1 MKRLVVPVLSALALF
16 ALSACSTTSAPA
28 KGQPTAAIS
37 TTPSD
42 ESLKELLQL
51 CDAAKMIDNM
61 WGQVDAAMKGMITQS
76 TKGQQL
82 TPRQQAAIDSF
93 QSKYSA
99 LMREEFSWSKL
110 EPVFIRIYK
119 NSLNQEEI
127 DGMIAFYKTPAGQA
141 VIKKMPV
148 LVQQIMAEM
157 PAMMEPLMQKMQP
170 LVQQL
175 QADMKAASEA
185 PAATPAAAPAGQK

>member
-1 MKRLVVPVLSALALF
+1 MKRLVIPVISALALV
-16 ALSACSTTSAPA
+16 ALPACSTTSAPA
-28 KGQPTAAIS
+28 KVQPAAAIS
-37 TTPSD
+37 TAPSD
-42 ESLKELLQL
+42 ESLKELLEL
-51 CDAAKMIDNM
+51 CDASKLIDNM
-61 WGQVDAAMKGMITQS
+61 WVQVEGAMKGMIAQS

-82 TPRQQAAIDSF
+82 NAQQQAAIDSF

-99 LMREEFSWSKL
+99 LMREELSWAKM
-110 EPVFIRIYK
+110 EPMFLRIYK
-119 NSLNQEEI
+119 NSLSQAEI

-148 LVQQIMAEM
+148 LMQQIMAEM
-157 PAMMEPLMQKMQP
+157 PAMVGPLMQKMQP

-185 PAATPAAAPAGQK
+185 PAAPAAGQK